1 MNTNTTSSAR
11 LQNLFDALNKQFF
24 QGRLPRYRV
33 KLWDSLPPH
42 GQCVTEHNLIL
53 LRPMEP
59 QQLRQVLLHEMCHIG
74 EPGHGRRFQAKLER
88 LLAQGEDWASDEIK
102 AYREAASWNL
112 EMANLRSKLDEIAYL
127 SPRWRFQSLLQ
138 WTAMDL
144 GMAPLETR
152 KKVPWLEASW
162 RKACR
167 QADEDKRLR
176 AELHRR
182 RLLTARQGGSATP
195 HNFAL

>member
-1 MNTNTTSSAR
+1 
-11 LQNLFDALNKQFF
+11 
-24 QGRLPRYRV
+24 
-33 KLWDSLPPH
+33 
-42 GQCVTEHNLIL
+42 
-53 LRPMEP
+53 
-59 QQLRQVLLHEMCHIG
+59 MCHIG

-88 LLAQGEDWASDEIK
+88 LLAQGEAWASDEIK

-152 KKVPWLEASW
+152 KKVPWLEAGW